1 MSDINQEKTMDETIK
16 GVVEVIEEMQEI
28 LMEQHRQM
36 EIVHQRLNQLE
47 DKPNGK

>member
-1 MSDINQEKTMDETIK
+1 MEENIK
-16 GVVEVIEEMQEI
+16 SLVDVVEEMQEI
-28 LMEQHRQM
+28 LMEQQRQM

>member
-16 GVVEVIEEMQEI
+16 SLVGVIEEMQEI
-28 LMEQHRQM
+28 LMEQQRQM

>member
-1 MSDINQEKTMDETIK
+1 MDETIK
-16 GVVEVIEEMQEI
+16 SLVGVIEEMQEI
-28 LMEQHRQM
+28 LMEQQRQM